1 MESKKKDEQTSN
13 TEPYDLQSYVNCKS
27 DGVNKPVN
35 AESVAQ
41 AMEELKNQGKEPSS
55 PNIRDVFG
63 HGSYSTIL
71 KYKNE
76 ALLKESIDKELLS
89 LNALDDKE
97 CNLFA
102 KKLVKAAIK
111 ANSDLCD
118 AKIKQSMKL
127 LESYRRSIS
136 AELEQLLA
144 INERV
149 TKENEELNKQVAEL
163 QKTCEEERGKALAAL
178 TKRDELDAKVTKL
191 LDKMGD

>member
-1 MESKKKDEQTSN
+1 MVIA
-13 TEPYDLQSYVNCKS
+13 PSY
-27 DGVNKPVN
+27 
-35 AESVAQ
+35 
-41 AMEELKNQGKEPSS
+41 
-55 PNIRDVFG
+55 
-63 HGSYSTIL
+63 
-71 KYKNE
+71 
-76 ALLKESIDKELLS
+76 
-89 LNALDDKE
+89 NALDDKE

>member
-1 MESKKKDEQTSN
+1 M
-13 TEPYDLQSYVNCKS
+13 
-27 DGVNKPVN
+27 G
-35 AESVAQ
+35 
-41 AMEELKNQGKEPSS
+41 
-55 PNIRDVFG
+55 I
-63 HGSYSTIL
+63 IL

>member
-27 DGVNKPVN
+27 DGLNKPVN

-55 PNIRDVFG
+55 PNIRQLLG

-76 ALLKESIDKELLS
+76 ALLNESIDKELMS

-163 QKTCEEERGKALAAL
+163 QKTCEEELGKALAAL

>member
-55 PNIRDVFG
+55 PNIRDVLG

-89 LNALDDKE
+89 LNALDDKD

>member
-13 TEPYDLQSYVNCKS
+13 TEPYDLQPYVNCKS

-55 PNIRDVFG
+55 PNIRDVLG

>member
-41 AMEELKNQGKEPSS
+41 AMEELKNQGEEPSS
-55 PNIRDVFG
+55 PNIRDVLG

-163 QKTCEEERGKALAAL
+163 QKTCEVERGKALAAL

>member
-41 AMEELKNQGKEPSS
+41 AMEELKNQGKEPSI
-55 PNIRDVFG
+55 PNIRDVLG

>member
-55 PNIRDVFG
+55 PNIRDVLG

-163 QKTCEEERGKALAAL
+163 QKTCEEEQGKALAAL

>member
-55 PNIRDVFG
+55 PNIRDVLG

-97 CNLFA
+97 CNRF
-102 KKLVKAAIK
+102 V
-111 ANSDLCD
+111 
-118 AKIKQSMKL
+118 
-127 LESYRRSIS
+127 
-136 AELEQLLA
+136 
-144 INERV
+144 
-149 TKENEELNKQVAEL
+149 
-163 QKTCEEERGKALAAL
+163 
-178 TKRDELDAKVTKL
+178 
-191 LDKMGD
+191 

>member
-55 PNIRDVFG
+55 PNIRDVLG
-63 HGSYSTIL
+63 HSSYSTIL

>member
-1 MESKKKDEQTSN
+1 MESKKKDEQTPN
-13 TEPYDLQSYVNCKS
+13 TDPYDLQSYVNCKS

-55 PNIRDVFG
+55 PNIRDVLG

-127 LESYRRSIS
+127 LDSYRRSIS

-191 LDKMGD
+191 LDMMGD

>member
-55 PNIRDVFG
+55 PNIRDVLG
-63 HGSYSTIL
+63 YGSYSTIL